1 MLFGGNFVL
10 RTHLPLTA
18 LNSTTSACH
27 EQAERTLLAKAMEE
41 GLGVVPNRGVIKFL
55 AMSEDN
61 LATDGKTI
69 TAKLRSWRRNTLR
82 TTRACKELVQKH
94 GADQAK
100 TQHEV
105 AANLK
110 EHSPNT

>member
-1 MLFGGNFVL
+1 
-10 RTHLPLTA
+10 
-18 LNSTTSACH
+18 
-27 EQAERTLLAKAMEE
+27 
-41 GLGVVPNRGVIKFL
+41 
-55 AMSEDN
+55 MSEDN
-61 LATDGKTI
+61 LATDGKI
-69 TAKLRSWRRNTLR
+69 LLAKLRSWRRNTLENNSS
-82 TTRACKELVQKH
+82 CKELVQKH